1 MGRVRS
7 IGQDT
12 LVLHSH
18 GQFTTRDLRRGPL
31 VHHGRLTGTRLCRRP
46 AIGEPGS
53 RTGIRVACERSLSRL
68 PIQVSGEVTERSPR
82 AAVAV
87 LKIAQE
93 AAAGQWA
100 VVVKERVD
108 RLRDFGV
115 NLLGARDRA
124 IGELVLAVPPSLVA
138 EAHGYSPKSHSAA
151 LTRPPNPSI
160 AQDQD
165 EGGLRRGR
173 WWLARLGRRWHPCWC
188 PSSRRRWRRFAI
200 PMARKPF

>member
-1 MGRVRS
+1 
-7 IGQDT
+7 
-12 LVLHSH
+12 
-18 GQFTTRDLRRGPL
+18 
-31 VHHGRLTGTRLCRRP
+31 
-46 AIGEPGS
+46 
-53 RTGIRVACERSLSRL
+53 
-68 PIQVSGEVTERSPR
+68 
-82 AAVAV
+82 VAV